1 MVMITGKEG
10 FLNTAILVILDT
22 KAKFEKDFKDINKFD
37 IFDEEKIKEVI
48 ANPDG
53 SKYPLGVF
61 YFYENGTV
69 VDIKLPNNMDEYYA
83 NEINELIEN
92 VIPKLSRNRTED
104 ISNGLNIKTKKDKK
118 KNTIVESQAPME
130 IPNLKGSKFVKS
142 VERDIENDKLTN
154 IRAESNVAVESQ
166 ANSDEEI
173 FGIKDFYLDKKV
185 EIVST
190 GLKEEKEAAERILEL
205 SKHFT
210 FINSEDLLELFTK
223 KETGDHEN
231 VVEEYLGDNTQ
242 IRNLGINLDKTIKI
256 KSITVLNTQIT
267 FSVRIGASN
276 SKAFGEIIVTAG
288 GAKASFGTNGVQ
300 ASYKKT
306 WSGEATIFRFQF
318 PPLPAI
324 GIALKAG
331 GSVGVSA
338 KFDSSAQTKLSVTI
352 SASLYAKA
360 EVVAGWDQVASVSAG
375 AKGTV
380 VSASLTGGVTSSSL
394 TRSGSISAGTVSV
407 YIDGKLLNQQI
418 FHHDW
423 TVFNGWSASF

>member
-1 MVMITGKEG
+1 MLFQNYQEIEQ
-10 FLNTAILVILDT
+10 
-22 KAKFEKDFKDINKFD
+22 
-37 IFDEEKIKEVI
+37 KISV
-48 ANPDG
+48 
-53 SKYPLGVF
+53 
-61 YFYENGTV
+61 
-69 VDIKLPNNMDEYYA
+69 
-83 NEINELIEN
+83 
-92 VIPKLSRNRTED
+92 
-104 ISNGLNIKTKKDKK
+104 
-118 KNTIVESQAPME
+118 
-130 IPNLKGSKFVKS
+130 PNLKGSKFVKS

-154 IRAESNVAVESQ
+154 IRTESNVAVESQ

-190 GLKEEKEAAERILEL
+190 GLKEEKETAERILEL